1 VKVLLVHPDDSPEQG
16 PWCHR
21 DWDQVIDLGKGGY
34 DFYKRLACQFS
45 CPVIP
50 LDSLRT
56 GLREFERVREVFE
69 SGNNRLSDG
78 EGLDWWKLTAIFF
91 HQQIELLGILRRFA
105 DKLGESNQVF
115 VTRPSFYSDALRFRL
130 GDRLR
135 FFSAR
140 SSAKRSAL
148 RYFRVAAKFPV
159 AQLAEI
165 FWDKYDPCYSLRH
178 RFTAKRKPSRNPV
191 VLLPS
196 AYVNVSRMATA
207 YARTVPEMDF
217 LLVAT
222 RRSGWLA
229 EPSANVTVAK
239 LASYASYDPAT
250 AHEYDDLIQ
259 QWRSLQADL
268 ESIPEIAMLG
278 RLGLLDSFPKLLRQ
292 GLATRDAWRHVFETE
307 SVKAVL
313 CADDS
318 NPYTRIPVLLA
329 RNRSIPTLSC
339 HHGALD
345 GGHLFK
351 QSHADIILAKG
362 RMEEDYLV
370 RVCGVPAAKVEI
382 GAPGRS
388 PWLNAHRNRDE
399 APFITF
405 FSEPYEVSSARGNEF
420 YRDLLP
426 RLADLALKTGHKL
439 VVKLHPF
446 ESRRERQKL
455 IKRILSREQ
464 QRVTTLV
471 SGALSEDLL
480 QKTWAGITVL
490 STAATECVARGIP
503 CFLCGWLEYSH
514 CAYIDQFEK
523 FGVGQVLRTPEEI
536 AKIPQL
542 IKHYRQPEVPGNLW
556 QPITS
561 ARLLELFSGA
571 GKYDQAFAS

>member
-1 VKVLLVHPDDSPEQG
+1 MKILLLHPDDSPEQG
-16 PWCHR
+16 PWCQQ
-21 DWDQVIDLGKGGY
+21 DWDRVIDLGKGGY

-69 SGNNRLSDG
+69 SGKNRLLDG
-78 EGLDWWKLTAIFF
+78 EGLDWWELTAVFF

-105 DKLGESNQVF
+105 DKLGDSDQVF
-115 VTRPSFYSDALRFRL
+115 VTRPSFYTGTLRFVL
-130 GDRLR
+130 GNQLH

-140 SSAKRSAL
+140 PSAIRSAL
-148 RYFRVAAKFPV
+148 RYLRVATRFPV

-165 FWDKYDPCYSLRH
+165 FWDKYDPCYSLRR
-178 RFTAKRKPSRNPV
+178 RFCAKRKPSRNPV

-222 RRSGWLA
+222 RRSGWLVEA
-229 EPSANVTVAK
+229 STNVAVAK
-239 LASYASYDPAT
+239 LASYAKNDPAT
-250 AHEYDDLIQ
+250 AREYHDLSR
-259 QWRSLQADL
+259 QWQDLRADL

-278 RLGLLDSFPKLLRQ
+278 RLEFLDSFPKLLRQ
-292 GLATRDAWRHVFETE
+292 GLAIRDAWQYVFETE

-329 RNRSIPTLSC
+329 RNREIPTIAC

-351 QSHADIILAKG
+351 QSHADVILAKG

-370 RVCGVPAAKVEI
+370 RVCGVSGERVEI
-382 GAPGRS
+382 GAAGRS
-388 PWLNAHRNRDE
+388 PWTNGRRNRDQ
-399 APFITF
+399 ATFITF
-405 FSEPYEVSSARGNEF
+405 FSEPYEVASARGDEF

-426 RLADLALKTGHKL
+426 RLADLALKTGRKL

-446 ESRRERQKL
+446 ESRRERKRL
-455 IKRILSREQ
+455 IKKILSREQ
-464 QRVTTLV
+464 QRMTTLV

-490 STAATECVARGIP
+490 STAATECAARGIP

-514 CAYIDQFEK
+514 CGYIDQFEK
-523 FGVGQVLRTPEEI
+523 FRVGQVLRSPEEI
-536 AKIPQL
+536 AEIPQL
-542 IKHYRQPEVPGNLW
+542 IMHYRQPEVPGNLW

-561 ARLLELFSGA
+561 ARLRELFSGA
-571 GKYDQAFAS
+571 GKYDHAFAS